1 MRNGKIFLFTT
12 LVLSV
17 VLAACGGGGGG
28 ASTTITSDMQDFKYD
43 PPEYTV
49 PAGEQITLELSNTGA
64 VEHEWAI
71 QSTPAT
77 APYDEADKANQLVSF
92 ILGPGESSTFTFTAP
107 SEAGD
112 YQIVCGIPGHLE
124 AGMVGTLTVQ

>member
-1 MRNGKIFLFTT
+1 MKNWKTMIFAT
-12 LVLSV
+12 LILAIA
-17 VLAACGGGGGG
+17 LAACGGGGGG
-28 ASTTITSDMQDFKYD
+28 ASTTIKSDMADFKYN
-43 PPEYTV
+43 PPDYSV
-49 PAGEQITLELSNTGA
+49 PAGEQITLELSNSGA

-77 APYDEADKANQLVSF
+77 APFDEADKGNQLVSY

-107 SEAGD
+107 SEAGE

-124 AGMVGTLTVQ
+124 AGMVGTLTVE